1 MVLHGNLWS
10 SDVVDDAIRKLEEA
24 GFSDGDHGNLAG
36 RCEQVIRDFQKLG
49 NTSIQSDPDILA
61 MTASMEIVMEFA
73 RKFDAVREADVEL
86 REKADR
92 GLSTPEIVAMG
103 DVVFKPYR

>member
-10 SDVVDDAIRKLEEA
+10 SDLVDDAIRKLEEA
-24 GFSDGDHGNLAG
+24 GFSDGDHGSLAG
-36 RCEQVIRDFQKLG
+36 RCEQVIREYQKLG
-49 NTSIQSDPDILA
+49 NTSIQSNADILA
-61 MTASMEIVMEFA
+61 MTVSLEIVMEFA

>member
-1 MVLHGNLWS
+1 
-10 SDVVDDAIRKLEEA
+10 
-24 GFSDGDHGNLAG
+24 
-36 RCEQVIRDFQKLG
+36 
-49 NTSIQSDPDILA
+49 
-61 MTASMEIVMEFA
+61 MEIVMEFA